1 MELPPPP
8 PAVEMKP
15 RVVKHITEM
24 TEEEREKVLGKCEKA
39 RASYMECMRED
50 GYNCK
55 RDRCKEM
62 REAKEREEKEKA
74 DRLLVLQQRNEILED
89 HARIIEKQLNEYKV
103 TTDIKIE
110 KLAGLLSQLISK

>member
-62 REAKEREEKEKA
+62 REAKEREEKQKA
-74 DRLLVLQQRNEILED
+74 DRLLVLEQREAVWLQ
-89 HARIIEKQLNEYKV
+89 HAREQDEKVKRLETNLEKVASLLTQLLPK
-103 TTDIKIE
+103 
-110 KLAGLLSQLISK
+110 

>member
-39 RASYMECMRED
+39 RASYMECMKED

-62 REAKEREEKEKA
+62 REAKEREEKEAKERMDTLQERNKVLEVWARNSEAKQKKMEA
-74 DRLLVLQQRNEILED
+74 DI
-89 HARIIEKQLNEYKV
+89 AKM
-103 TTDIKIE
+103 
-110 KLAGLLSQLISK
+110 ASLLSQMMAK